1 MTTASLSRDLD
12 LPDPSVVLERSAEA
26 LAAAEVYSGRVR
38 AAVREKVAGQ
48 GPVKGA
54 VLTKYQRAVHGLA
67 WVETTVRTL
76 AATLRWASGLA
87 ERQQFGM
94 GEELVL
100 RVGFA
105 EYLGQLI
112 GGIPISQSELIRPR
126 DFGLADAAD
135 ELAAKVA
142 PFLDDEDGGIEA
154 RAALTRYLASGHTIA
169 DSTGDELLDMVR
181 EQFRRFSDDKIAPN
195 AHRWHLA
202 DRLIPDE
209 LIGELA
215 KLGVFGIT
223 IDEAY
228 GGLGLGKLAMCVV
241 TEELS
246 RGWIGAGSLSTRS
259 EIAGDLIGGAG
270 TKAQRDY
277 WLPKIA
283 SGEVLPTA
291 VFTEPGSGSDLG
303 SLRTA
308 ARRTPV
314 GSWRLFG
321 AKTWITHAAR
331 SDLMTVLARTDS
343 STEGYTGLSMFL
355 AKKTRGTEDDPFPDA
370 GLTGSDIEVLGYRG
384 MREYD
389 LMFDGFEVAADGLL
403 GGVTGEGFKQLM
415 QTFESARIQTA
426 ARATGV
432 ARSALDRGLA
442 YALER
447 QQFSRPIADFPRVS
461 DKLAVMAAETVMARE
476 LTYYAAREK
485 DNGKRSDVE
494 AGMAKLLAARVAWS
508 NADCSLQIHGGL
520 GYALESE
527 ISRILCDARI
537 LNIFEGAAEIQA
549 QVIGRGLLSGAN

>member
-12 LPDPSVVLERSAEA
+12 LPDPDVLLALSAEA
-26 LAAAEVYSGRVR
+26 VEAAEAYSARVR

-48 GPVKGA
+48 GEVKGA

-76 AATLRWASGLA
+76 AATLRWATGLA
-87 ERQQFGM
+87 QSGHLGA

-105 EYLGQLI
+105 EYLGQLV
-112 GGIPISQSELIRPR
+112 GGIPISQAEIIRPR
-126 DFGLADAAD
+126 DFGLSGAAE
-135 ELAAKVA
+135 ELAARA
-142 PFLDDEDGGIEA
+142 GPFLEDEDGQIDA

-169 DSTGDELLDMVR
+169 DTLGDETLDMTR
-181 EQFRRFSDDKIAPN
+181 DQFRRFSDEKIAPH

-215 KLGVFGIT
+215 ALGVFGIT

-228 GGLGLGKLAMCVV
+228 GGLGMGKLAMCVV

-270 TKAQRDY
+270 TRAQREY

-308 ARRTPV
+308 ARRTPN
-314 GSWRLFG
+314 GSWRLYG
-321 AKTWITHAAR
+321 NKTWITHAAR
-331 SDLMTVLARTDS
+331 SDLMTVLARTE
-343 STEGYTGLSMFL
+343 STTAGYTGLSMFL
-355 AKKTRGTEDDPFPDA
+355 AAKTRGTEDDPFPDP

-389 LMFDGFEVAADGLL
+389 LAFDGFEVAADGLL
-403 GGVTGEGFKQLM
+403 GGVAGEGFKQLM

-432 ARSALDRGLA
+432 ARSALDRGLS
-442 YALER
+442 YALDR
-447 QQFSRPIADFPRVS
+447 QQFGRPIADFPRVS
-461 DKLAVMAAETVMARE
+461 DKLAVMAAETIMARE

-485 DNGKRSDVE
+485 DHGKRSDVE

-508 NADCSLQIHGGL
+508 NADCALQIHGGL
-520 GYALESE
+520 GYALETE

-549 QVIGRGLLSGAN
+549 QVIGRGLLSGTN